1 MWSRISASQW
11 DTWSSTL
18 GYSKCGPVTS
28 SVLGQAAI
36 TECHRVGGLNR
47 RNAFSHS
54 SGGWKA
60 EIKVWA
66 GLGSAEASLLGLQ
79 MAAFL
84 PCPHM
89 IFPLPV
95 HLCVQMFFSCKDTG
109 QIGVAPTHMT
119 SFNLFKKSF
128 LNLFFNLFKN

>member
-79 MAAFL
+79 MAAL
-84 PCPHM
+84 LLCPHM
-89 IFPLPV
+89 AFPLCMQLPGV
-95 HLCVQMFFSCKDTG
+95 FSSSYKDTSP
-109 QIGVAPTHMT
+109 IGSGPHPYD
-119 SFNLFKKSF
+119 LI
-128 LNLFFNLFKN
+128 